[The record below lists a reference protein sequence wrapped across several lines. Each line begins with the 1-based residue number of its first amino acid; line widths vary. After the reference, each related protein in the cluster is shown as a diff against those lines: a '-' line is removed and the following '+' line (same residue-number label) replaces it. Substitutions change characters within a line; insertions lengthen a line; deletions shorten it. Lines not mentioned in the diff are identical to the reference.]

1 MPVCS
6 DSSDSLHLGAHCSLT
21 ALCSLWTVLT
31 VDTRPRSDVGAC
43 ARLRKFRLAIY
54 MARGKVAYKRTFCN
68 LFHNYTIRYIYP
80 RTRTPAPLS
89 ALASDVSR
97 LSALCLCVQYCDCS
111 TTQIHQ
117 GLQTPLTARLL
128 PASCMLWEPRTARS
142 GHSVTDY
149 STVWIDSGWVDRATL
164 SRCAILRHIKRSTRR
179 RQEA

>member
-1 MPVCS
+1 MITRYVPGEDQEQHACGL
-6 DSSDSLHLGAHCSLT
+6 SSPAVRDRPSAVFAVSAACY
-21 ALCSLWTVLT
+21 LCSLWTVLT

-128 PASCMLWEPRTARS
+128 PASCMLWEPRTARTA
-142 GHSVTDY
+142 V
-149 STVWIDSGWVDRATL
+149 RTL
-164 SRCAILRHIKRSTRR
+164 CH
-179 RQEA
+179 